1 MKNKLLAGL
10 LISLLLCVNSY
21 AQVKIERGLYIFQ
34 GGVRVSATNTNPPSP
49 GIDFQVDGTNAC
61 DYLFVSKSIT
71 FTNGTSFN
79 ALNVADWNTA
89 TNFMDW
95 LTTNTYVK
103 SETDPVWSGVSN
115 QYLFASIFTN
125 WLDTNTYVKVELD
138 PVWSGVSN
146 QYLFASIFTNWLD
159 TNTYEQITNASAISA
174 NITPTNLTAATG
186 DQRAFNIGADVKLGV
201 LQTNADARESA
212 AVHAADTN
220 TLQTN
225 INSLS
230 NFVVNTSFH
239 PYVIPFATS
248 NDISLANGA
257 WQYYAP
263 TNTTTIYLPTAA
275 TNMGHSLRID
285 IYAGTNSFTIT
296 NSGSSAVVLGTA
308 YVTNSGVGALIFD
321 KPFNSATWRA
331 YTLP

>member
-146 QYLFASIFTNWLD
+146 QYLFDSIFTNWLFTNTYVKSETDPIWVGVSNLYLKSETDPVWSGVSNQYLFASIFTNWFGVLPVISSTSIVVDAGIQNIVLLTLTND
-159 TNTYEQITNASAISA
+159 TTISA
-174 NITPTNLTAATG
+174 PINAVDGRKLEWRITANGSDRTVTWPTNIFTIPSSSTM
-186 DQRAFNIGADVKLGV
+186 
-201 LQTNADARESA
+201 TN
-212 AVHAADTN
+212 V
-220 TLQTN
+220 
-225 INSLS
+225 I
-230 NFVVNTSFH
+230 VVS
-239 PYVIPFATS
+239 
-248 NDISLANGA
+248 
-257 WQYYAP
+257 
-263 TNTTTIYLPTAA
+263 NTTTSIFLTERDVA
-275 TNMGHSLRID
+275 NNRWLMES
-285 IYAGTNSFTIT
+285 
-296 NSGSSAVVLGTA
+296 
-308 YVTNSGVGALIFD
+308 YVWG
-321 KPFNSATWRA
+321 
-331 YTLP
+331 Y